1 MKHLLATA
9 VLVALVAAALAAAA
23 TPDFEAMQIQPYEP
37 PKPAPALAL
46 PNLDGKTVQLQ
57 DYRGKV
63 VLLFFWATW

>member
-1 MKHLLATA
+1 MKQVLATA
-9 VLVALVAAALAAAA
+9 MLVALVAVALAAAA
-23 TPDFEAMQIQPYEP
+23 TPDFDAMQIQPYEP